1 MEIKPTPERPPA
13 FKPDDSRFWDP
24 VDLEG
29 ELRRVFEICHGCR
42 MCVGY
47 CPSFPFLFDRID
59 ENHELHGQAHSAV
72 TLSAK
77 DFETVTDLCFQCKL
91 CYVKCPYTPDDP
103 SSDWQVDFP
112 RLLWREKVV
121 RTRREGGTT
130 LQEKALG
137 EPGVLGALNAG
148 VMAPVANFVTAQSL
162 VRRAMDKVAGIAPA
176 FPLPTYATTTFPSW
190 FARHRRDSGRPAPTG
205 GEVAIF
211 STCLVDFN
219 RPRTGELAV
228 AVLEHAGLGVTLPPQ
243 TCCGMPNMDT
253 GDLDRVLEKARYNVA
268 HLAAEVRAGRD
279 IVAPGPSC
287 SMTLKKEYPELLGSD
302 DAALVAA
309 HTFDLMEYLW
319 RLWREGRLPKTFARE
334 LGAVAYHAPCH
345 LRAQRIAHPSRSLLE
360 KVPGTEVTVIEQCS
374 AVDGTWGMKSQYYEL
389 GVKYSRKLVRAVD
402 QAEAAHVASDCPLAS
417 QRIAYENKVPVR
429 HPIELLAFAYG
440 LTTLEGRP

>member
-1 MEIKPTPERPPA
+1 MEIKPTPERTPVFNPED
-13 FKPDDSRFWDP
+13 PLFWDP
-24 VDLEG
+24 ADLEG

-47 CPSFPFLFDRID
+47 CPSFPFMFDRID
-59 ENHELHGQAHSAV
+59 ENHELHGQAHSAI
-72 TLSAK
+72 TLQAQ
-77 DFETVTDLCFQCKL
+77 DFESITDLCFQCKL

-103 SSDWQVDFP
+103 NSDWLVDLP

-121 RTRREGGTT
+121 RTRRIGGTT

-137 EPGVLGALNAG
+137 EPGVLGALSAG
-148 VMAPVANFVTAQSL
+148 VMAPIANFVTAQSL
-162 VRRAMDKVAGIAPA
+162 VRRAMDKVAGIAPE
-176 FPLPTYATTTFPSW
+176 FLLPTYATTTFPTW
-190 FARHRRDSGRPAPTG
+190 FKRHERSARREAPH

-228 AVLEHAGLGVTLPPQ
+228 AVLEHAGFRPTLPAQ

-253 GDLDRVLEKARYNVA
+253 GDLDRVREKARFNVL

-287 SMTLKKEYPELLGSD
+287 SMTLKKEYPELLGTA

-319 RLWREGRLPKTFARE
+319 KLWREGKMPKTFARE
-334 LGAVAYHAPCH
+334 LGSVAYHAPCH
-345 LRAQRIAHPSRSLLE
+345 LRAQKIAHPSRSLLE

-374 AVDGTWGMKSQYYEL
+374 VVDGTWGMKSQYYEL
-389 GVKYSRKLVRAVD
+389 GVKYSRKLVRAID
-402 QAEAAHVASDCPLAS
+402 NAEARFVASDCPLAS
-417 QRIAYENKVPVR
+417 QRITKENRVAVR
-429 HPIELLAFAYG
+429 HPIELLAYAYG
-440 LTTLEGRP
+440 LTTFEGGT

>member
-1 MEIKPTPERPPA
+1 MEIKPTPERTPVFNPED
-13 FKPDDSRFWDP
+13 PIFWDP
-24 VDLEG
+24 ADLEG

-47 CPSFPFLFDRID
+47 CPSFPFMFNRID
-59 ENHELHGQAHSAV
+59 DNHELHGQAHSAI
-72 TLSAK
+72 TLNTQ

-103 SSDWQVDFP
+103 NSDWLVDLP

-121 RTRREGGTT
+121 RTRRNGGTT

-137 EPGVLGALNAG
+137 EPGVLGALSAG
-148 VMAPVANFVTAQSL
+148 VMAPIANFVTAQSL
-162 VRRAMDKVAGIAPA
+162 VRRAMDKVAGIAPE
-176 FPLPTYATTTFPSW
+176 FLLPTYATTTFPTW
-190 FARHRRDSGRPAPTG
+190 FKRHERGARRDAPH

-228 AVLEHAGLGVTLPPQ
+228 AVLEHAGFRPTLPTQ

-253 GDLDRVLEKARYNVA
+253 GDLDRVLEKARFNVS

-287 SMTLKKEYPELLGSD
+287 SMTLKKEYPELLGTP

-319 RLWREGRLPKTFARE
+319 KLWREGKMPKTFAHE
-334 LGAVAYHAPCH
+334 LGSVAYHAPCH
-345 LRAQRIAHPSRSLLE
+345 LRAQKIAHPSRSLLE

-374 AVDGTWGMKSQYYEL
+374 VVDGTWGMKSQYYDL

-402 QAEAAHVASDCPLAS
+402 SAEARFVASDCPLAS
-417 QRIAYENKVPVR
+417 QRITKENRVAVR
-429 HPIELLAFAYG
+429 HPIELLAYAYG
-440 LTTLEGRP
+440 LTTFEGGP